1 MYVGTEAQPDLMQYC
16 SIKVL
21 EYHIHNIDPVNYPDR
36 AVLMI
41 SKLEV
46 VKTAEVRLLPKE
58 NFLAEVLLLKH
69 FFNFN
74 SAKRKQ
80 KNWKSRTMEK

>member
-46 VKTAEVRLLPKE
+46 VKTAEVREFLSR
-58 NFLAEVLLLKH
+58 NFVAKTI
-69 FFNFN
+69 FN

-80 KNWKSRTMEK
+80 KTWKSRTMEK